1 MDFLELVLKEAQA
14 QHWAEWTA
22 VIAAVIYLVLAAA
35 ASPWCWVFGMV
46 SCAFWAY
53 AAFELYDL
61 YVDALLQV
69 FYLVISV
76 LGLYQWFFGG
86 AGRSPRQITT
96 MPIYFHILLIIAG
109 LGSTYG
115 VGWLFEQYT
124 EAAVPYLDAFTT
136 VFSVIITFMVIYKK
150 LENWVYWLVVD
161 SVYVYL
167 YWSRGSYLFTIL
179 FVVYL
184 ILVLI
189 GMRRWNRLYV
199 EATVV

>member
-22 VIAAVIYLVLAAA
+22 VITAVIYLVLAAA
-35 ASPWCWVFGMV
+35 ASPWCWVFGIV

-53 AAFELYDL
+53 TAFELSDL
-61 YVDALLQV
+61 SVDALLQV

-86 AGRSPRQITT
+86 EGRSPRQIST
-96 MPIYFHILLIIAG
+96 MPMYLHILLIIIG
-109 LGSTYG
+109 LASTYG
-115 VGWLFEQYT
+115 VGWLFETYT

-150 LENWVYWLVVD
+150 LENWVYWLVID

-184 ILVLI
+184 VLVII
-189 GMRRWNRLYV
+189 GMQRWNRLYV
-199 EATVV
+199 EATVE